1 MKKYSAELILLA
13 ITLIWGATFTI
24 IKIALVNVSPM
35 VFITIRFSF
44 ATILLLPFFLQRYKK
59 ISGKMLLSGL
69 LLGVMYFLGFSTQTI
84 GLKYTTATKSG
95 FITGTFIIFTPIFQ
109 YVFEKKKPGK
119 GNIIGVFFVLV
130 GLILLSSKGNSTL
143 DIFTEIGS
151 GFNVGDFFTLLCA
164 VFYAMYLVYLDIT
177 SKKCDY
183 IILVFQQISTTA
195 VLGIISVIILSG
207 LGLESIKFMFGG
219 NLIFAFLYTSILAT
233 VISTSIQ
240 TKYQK
245 IITPTKAGIIFSF
258 EPIFSALIAYYFI
271 NEKISRFS
279 FIGGILI
286 FTGLLFAELFDK
298 VIRKNE
304 N

>member
-1 MKKYSAELILLA
+1 MKKYSAEFILLF

-24 IKIALVNVSPM
+24 IKIALVNVSLM
-35 VFITIRFSF
+35 VFITIRFSI
-44 ATILLLPFFLQRYKK
+44 ATILLFPFFLKRYKK
-59 ISGKMLLSGL
+59 NQGEMLLSGL

-109 YVFEKKKPGK
+109 YIFEKKKPGK
-119 GNIIGVFFVLV
+119 GNIIGVFLVLA
-130 GLILLSSKGNSTL
+130 GLILLSSKGNSIL
-143 DIFTEIGS
+143 DIFSEIGS

-164 VFYAMYLVYLDIT
+164 VFYAMYLVYLDII

-195 VLGIISVIILSG
+195 ILGIISIIILSG
-207 LGLESIKFMFGG
+207 AGLESIKFIYGG

-233 VISTSIQ
+233 VLTTSLQ

-271 NEKISRFS
+271 SEKISSFS

-286 FTGLLFAELFDK
+286 FTGLLAAELFNK
-298 VIRKNE
+298 VTRKNE
-304 N
+304 Y